1 MVSDAFLCSE
11 TGRTDI
17 LLSILEGYYLEKR
30 LDEIEKRYEELN
42 SMLCDSSVISD
53 QNRYRE
59 IAKERSDIEEMVT
72 FYRSFKKLNH
82 DLEESRMM
90 IKQEE
95 EKELRDFIASEIE
108 EMEKKLEA
116 EKEKLLILLIPRDP
130 NDEKDI
136 IMEIRAG
143 AGGEEAALFAGEL
156 FRMYGKYAEKQH
168 WKVELWSSNE
178 TGLGGYKE
186 VIFSITGKRV
196 YSRLKFES
204 GVHRVQRVPATE
216 ASGRIHTSTVT
227 VAVLVE
233 PEEVEIEI
241 NPNDLRIDTYRS
253 SGAGGQHVNK
263 TDSAVRITHLPTNI
277 VVACQDERSQH
288 QNREKAMRI
297 LRAKLLEQQQISQEK
312 EIAEARKLQVGSGDR
327 SEKIRTYNFPQ
338 SRITDH
344 RIGFTAHNLELVL
357 EGELEDILE
366 ALASYSKQTA
376 IQG

>member
-11 TGRTDI
+11 TGRIDI